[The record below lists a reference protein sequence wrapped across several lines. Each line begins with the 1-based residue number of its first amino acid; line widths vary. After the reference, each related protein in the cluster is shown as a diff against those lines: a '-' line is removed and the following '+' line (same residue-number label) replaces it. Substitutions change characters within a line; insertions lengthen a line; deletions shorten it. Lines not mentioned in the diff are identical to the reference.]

1 MHSRL
6 QGTRAHA
13 VRLSASQ
20 VCLGQCMI
28 IGVMSDTH
36 GNRRMMHEVAD
47 YLKTRH
53 RAELIIHVGDDYADA
68 AELAMAGH
76 AVRMVPGLWCPEYG
90 SGRVPKRIV
99 ETLGGI
105 TIAAAHAAKDLRAAE
120 LAASIV
126 LTGHTHVATI
136 ERIGPSLHVN
146 PGHLK
151 SKFDRGQRP
160 SYAIIEA
167 SDAAVTVSVH
177 ELSGDVR
184 HRVTVNRAEL
194 A

>member
-1 MHSRL
+1 
-6 QGTRAHA
+6 
-13 VRLSASQ
+13 
-20 VCLGQCMI
+20 MI
-28 IGVMSDTH
+28 IGVISDTH

-47 YLKTRH
+47 YLTARH
-53 RAELIIHVGDDYADA
+53 RVELIIHVGDDYADA

-76 AVRMVPGLWCPEYG
+76 AVRMVPGLWCPEYT

-105 TIAAAHAAKDLRAAE
+105 TISAAHAAKDLRAAE

-136 ERIGPSLHVN
+136 ERIGASLHVN

-160 SYAIIEA
+160 SYAIIET
-167 SDAAVTVSVH
+167 SDGAVTVSIH

-184 HRVTVNRAEL
+184 HRVMVNRAEL

>member
-1 MHSRL
+1 
-6 QGTRAHA
+6 
-13 VRLSASQ
+13 
-20 VCLGQCMI
+20 MI
-28 IGVMSDTH
+28 IGVISDTH

-47 YLKTRH
+47 YLKVRH

-76 AVRMVPGLWCPEYG
+76 DVRMVPGLWCPEYG
-90 SGRVPKRIV
+90 SGRVPRRIV

-105 TIAAAHAAKDLRAAE
+105 TVSAAHAAKDLRAVE
-120 LAASIV
+120 LSASIV
-126 LTGHTHVATI
+126 LTGHTHVAAI

-151 SKFDRGQRP
+151 SRFDRGQRP
-160 SYAIIEA
+160 SYAIIETN
-167 SDAAVTVSVH
+167 DDTVSVRIH
-177 ELSGDVR
+177 ELAGDVR
-184 HRVTVNRAEL
+184 QHITVNRSEL